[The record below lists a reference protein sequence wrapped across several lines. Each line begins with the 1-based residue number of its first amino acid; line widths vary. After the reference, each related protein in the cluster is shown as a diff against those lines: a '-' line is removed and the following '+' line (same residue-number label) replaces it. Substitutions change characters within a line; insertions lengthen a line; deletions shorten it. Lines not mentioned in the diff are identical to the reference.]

1 MRSLNTCVVLE
12 FRVDSSFLS
21 MDGLQ
26 YFQTL
31 TMNSIGLKKNPGMS
45 TKKLV
50 FSEYI
55 LKDMQ
60 RKVIFCFYCGQEKQ
74 DVQIP
79 LFIQIHDLAFKSTHT
94 MATVQ

>member
-12 FRVDSSFLS
+12 FRVDSSVLS

-55 LKDMQ
+55 LKDTQ
-60 RKVIFCFYCGQEKQ
+60 SYFFFYCGQEKQ

-79 LFIQIHDLAFKSTHT
+79 LLIQIHDLAFKSTHT